1 MSLHWGKLVENGR
14 AKAVGVPWNE
24 EELHARIVLKIPA
37 EYVRDGILTLEA
49 YKRAMK
55 SDDKPIFRMTKPEL
69 TAMADNLEVEY
80 SASTPRSELLSLV
93 ARAREKSNIGNS
105 VTPQSADIPTAGQEE

>member
-37 EYVRDGILTLEA
+37 EYVRDGILTKEA
-49 YKRAMK
+49 YEKTIK
-55 SDDKPIFRMTKPEL
+55 SGDKPIFVMTKLEL
-69 TAMADNLEVEY
+69 TAMANRLKIQY
-80 SASTPRSELLSLV
+80 SPSTPRSELLSLV
-93 ARAREKSNIGNS
+93 ARAKEKSNIGNS
-105 VTPQSADIPTAGQEE
+105 ITPQSADIPTAGQEE